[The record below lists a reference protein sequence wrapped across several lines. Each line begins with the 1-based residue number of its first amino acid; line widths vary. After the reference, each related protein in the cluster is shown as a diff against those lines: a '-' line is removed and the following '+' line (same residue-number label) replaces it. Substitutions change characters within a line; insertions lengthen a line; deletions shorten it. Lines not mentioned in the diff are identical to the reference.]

1 MPLIFWYFQNI
12 CVYVC
17 ACRCVNVRVLACACE
32 KWSTGANLC
41 VCPWMDIHAPVF
53 MLSRLF
59 HCLDE
64 AQIHRPPD
72 TLSYRRWR
80 NVLLP
85 ASVPDF
91 FTKKGNGKLV
101 AAWGRAGALVVE
113 VGECGR
119 QRGGEKER
127 EDVHIWSCS
136 MALSLGGSAPLKA
149 PFEFIRR
156 RRQAGRWWLTGR
168 VRGRQLTVSYGTR
181 SQQAV

>member
-17 ACRCVNVRVLACACE
+17 VCRCVNVCVLACACE

-101 AAWGRAGALVVE
+101 AAWGRAG
-113 VGECGR
+113 
-119 QRGGEKER
+119 
-127 EDVHIWSCS
+127 
-136 MALSLGGSAPLKA
+136 GGS
-149 PFEFIRR
+149 
-156 RRQAGRWWLTGR
+156 GR
-168 VRGRQLTVSYGTR
+168 VRETERRREREGRCSHLELLYGTFTR
-181 SQQAV
+181 GVSSAQSPLWIY